1 MIRIFVIIFTLSFVA
16 CKTQKAVT
24 FDTVENNS
32 TTATQQSQKV
42 ESTATEISSAKI
54 IVNDIS
60 EMVTEVSVIDYDSVQ
75 FKPVKE
81 TTIRQTIKRNA
92 GSVTEQKRE
101 SKQDETGTS
110 SFTEQTTA
118 KTKETHKA
126 KPTLKGSNLFLKFVL
141 AITIGFLFA
150 DLVQNFPKRIQ
161 FFKKI
166 LGLK

>member
-24 FDTVENNS
+24 VDTVENNS
-32 TTATQQSQKV
+32 TTATEYSQKAQ
-42 ESTATEISSAKI
+42 STATEITSAKI

-60 EMVTEVSVIDYDSVQ
+60 EMVTEVSVIDYDSIK

-81 TTIRQTIKRNA
+81 TRIRQTIKRNA

-101 SKQDETGTS
+101 SKQDEQKTS
-110 SFTEQTTA
+110 SIAEQTNS
-118 KTKETHKA
+118 KSKEIHKV
-126 KPTLKGSNLFLKFVL
+126 KPTSKVNNLFLKFIL
-141 AITIGFLFA
+141 AVTIGFLFA

-166 LGLK
+166 FGFK